1 MTIRLTTAVRIAGVS
16 TAADTELTL
25 DVPTEAGLVSA
36 NKAIYVYNPAD
47 VGVETRD
54 LLLGELNEVGVF
66 PAVYANAS
74 SASVPLEVQ
83 SLHVA
88 KGTPL
93 DMSSL
98 RRSAVPAGARG
109 RIRIHGSDTTKL
121 AESSAST
128 TAVTFLT
135 AQIALDS
142 VSVPVPSDKAQITA
156 AVEHLAR
163 MGFNAI
169 RFHGIEY
176 WLMAGTTG
184 AFSFPEDRM
193 DALDWLLAE
202 AKRVGLYWVFNPRA
216 PELYQDGAGSNR
228 FSSMPVAAVNLK
240 ERMFTQQE
248 ARTHYETGFRL
259 LYDRV
264 NRYTGIHMLQDPA
277 LFLVEWINENSAQQ
291 NAQSA
296 WPTTWTTRDASA
308 TRGTAAMTWP
318 EWLADSA
325 QAHGYANLAALNT
338 SWGTSHASFAV
349 IPSPTELPDLSLGS
363 NQISIDVVLYCS
375 YLDDHL
381 ADWFAT
387 FAATLGYTG
396 LGSSIISFPNVV
408 ALRNASRKAANSLV
422 NLHDYCHLAP
432 APAVSA
438 ALANSALN
446 VPIWEFRSW
455 LYTGGS
461 FTSGKPAYLGEY
473 GWPYWAQYRNQ
484 YPMLGAYA
492 ALQGAVGV
500 SVFHQGDIFAPKYD
514 GGQRDRTKKMY
525 PYNGHTDPVVRFT
538 EAALF
543 FALHAGYVTEGSYEY
558 EITFNDRYNGLN
570 PRSTGRVNR
579 SYFKHLAPTQW
590 IAGITKTRTNWET
603 DTADDSLA
611 VMNTEDWYTRLA
623 ELQSLGAITADNLA
637 LESVT
642 VNRGTVTAVDIS
654 GTIGSV
660 TASGTQPVLTLSGSN
675 TLVDGDYISI
685 TNLTGSGGT
694 WPGTNNRGVAAK
706 ILQTGVANKVQIV
719 SGLTLT
725 GTSGFTAGTWCE
737 MENVVQSGNKEL
749 LVSRRAKVALV
760 NTDKF
765 KYFSDGGA
773 LSAIYPYSTG
783 FTNFSVVSC
792 STGAALFVASLDGLP
807 LLTSQRIRIDLVGA
821 TRNSG
826 ETYTD
831 SGKTTLQTVGDWP
844 IVQDRV
850 AAVLKLTRSTW
861 GRFRLS
867 ALRMDGTEILRGPVG
882 VTDSSLVIALDTGLH
897 GTNSWCL
904 ERVST

>member
-25 DVPTEAGLVSA
+25 SVEVEADLVSA
-36 NKAIYVYNPAD
+36 NKAVYVYNPAD
-47 VGVETRD
+47 DGLQSRA
-54 LLLGELNEVGVF
+54 LRMAELNEVDVF

-74 SASVPLEVQ
+74 TAAVPLEVQ
-83 SLHVA
+83 ALHVA
-88 KGTPL
+88 EGTPL
-93 DMSSL
+93 DMSAL
-98 RRSAVPAGARG
+98 RRTAVPAGSRG
-109 RIRIHGSDTTKL
+109 RVRIHGSDATKL
-121 AESSAST
+121 AESSAPT

-135 AQIALDS
+135 AQIAFDL
-142 VSVPVPSDKAQITA
+142 VSVPLPDDKTQITA

-163 MGFNAI
+163 MGFNGL
-169 RFHGIEY
+169 RLHGIEY
-176 WLMAGTTG
+176 WMLAGTTG
-184 AFSFPEDRM
+184 AFAFPEHRM
-193 DALDWLLAE
+193 DEYDWLLAE
-202 AKRVGLYWVFNPRA
+202 AKRVGLYWVLNPRA

-228 FSSMPVAAVNLK
+228 FSGMPVAAVNLK
-240 ERMFTQQE
+240 ERMFTQQQ
-248 ARTHYETGFRL
+248 ARDHYETGFRL

-264 NRYTGIHMLQDPA
+264 NRYTGINILQDPA
-277 LFLVEWINENSAQQ
+277 LYLVEWINENSAQQ

-308 TRGTAAMTWP
+308 TRGTAALTWP

-325 QAHGYANLAALNT
+325 QAHGYANLAALNAAWST
-338 SWGTSHASFAV
+338 AYGSFAV
-349 IPSPTELPDLSLGS
+349 IPSPSELPDLSLGS
-363 NQISIDVVLYCS
+363 NQISIDVVLYCC
-375 YLDDHL
+375 YLDDSL
-381 ADWFAT
+381 ADWFAD
-387 FAATLGYTG
+387 FASRLGYTG
-396 LGSSIISFPNVV
+396 LSSAIISFPNVV
-408 ALRNASRKAANSLV
+408 QLRNASRKSANSLV
-422 NLHDYCHLAP
+422 NLHDYTHLAP

-438 ALANSALN
+438 ALSNGALN
-446 VPIWEFRSW
+446 VPVWEFASW

-461 FTSGKPAYLGEY
+461 FTGGKPAYLGEY
-473 GWPYWAQYRNQ
+473 GWPYWAQFRNQ
-484 YPMLGAYA
+484 YAMLGAYA
-492 ALQGAVGV
+492 AMHGAVGI
-500 SVFHQGDIFAPKYD
+500 SVFHQGDIFSPKYD
-514 GGQRDRTKKMY
+514 GGQRDRTRKMY
-525 PYNGHTDPVVRFT
+525 PYSGHADPVVRFT

-543 FALHAGYVTEGSYEY
+543 FALHSGYVSEGSYEY
-558 EITFNDRYNGLN
+558 TITYNDRYNGLN
-570 PRSTGRVNR
+570 PRSTGRINR
-579 SYFKHLAPTQW
+579 SYFKHFAPTQF
-590 IAGITKTRTNWET
+590 IAGVTKTRTTWVS
-603 DTADDSLA
+603 DTTDDSLS
-611 VMNTEDWYTRLA
+611 VMNTEDWYTRLVA
-623 ELQSLGAITADNLA
+623 LQGVGAITADNLGLA
-637 LESVT
+637 SVT

-675 TLVDGDYISI
+675 TLVDGDYIAI

-694 WPGTNNRGVAAK
+694 WPGTNNRGTRAK

-725 GTSGFTAGTWCE
+725 GTSGFSAGTWCE
-737 MENVVQSGNKEL
+737 MENVQQSGNKEL
-749 LVSRRAKVALV
+749 LVSRRAKVLV
-760 NTDKF
+760 VDTAKF
-765 KYFSDGGA
+765 KYFADGGA

-783 FTNFSVVSC
+783 FTGFTVVSC

-807 LLTSQRIRIDLVGA
+807 LATSQRMRIDLIGA

-882 VTDSSLVIALDTGLH
+882 VTDTSLVIAIDTGLH
-897 GTNSWCL
+897 GVNSWCL